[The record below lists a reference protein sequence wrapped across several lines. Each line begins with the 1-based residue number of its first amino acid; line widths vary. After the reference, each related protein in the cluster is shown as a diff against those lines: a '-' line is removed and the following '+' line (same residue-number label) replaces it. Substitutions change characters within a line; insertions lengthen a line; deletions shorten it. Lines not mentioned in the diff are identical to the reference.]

1 MSTVG
6 AGSEVRY
13 SVVMEDQQVS
23 IPAWVKDLK
32 SFRRWVGT
40 DEVPEDG
47 RICYLKGEV
56 WVDMSWE
63 QVFSHNQVK
72 GEFTLSLMGLVK
84 KERRGRYFPDGL
96 RLTSMAADFSVVPDG
111 TFVSAKSLRK
121 KRVHLVEGAKEGYIE
136 LEGIPDMVLE
146 VISDSSVR
154 KDTKRLRELYAEAGI
169 PEYWLVDAR
178 GERLV
183 FEILRHTA
191 KGYVAT
197 RKQGGWLKSAM
208 FGKSFRL
215 TQQTDENSLPEYTL
229 AVR

>member
-1 MSTVG
+1 MSTARIESGVQ
-6 AGSEVRY
+6 Y
-13 SVVMEDQQVS
+13 LFLLEDQQVS

-32 SFRRWVGT
+32 SFRRWVGM
-40 DEVPEDG
+40 DSFPEDG
-47 RICYLKGEV
+47 RISYLKGKV

-72 GEFTLSLMGLVK
+72 GEFTFTLTGLAK
-84 KERRGRYFPDGL
+84 KDRLGRYFPDGL

-111 TFVSAKSLRK
+111 TFVSARSLQA
-121 KRVHLVEGAKEGYIE
+121 KRVHLVKGKKGGYIE

-154 KDTKRLRELYAEAGI
+154 KDTKLLWELYGDAGI

-178 GERLV
+178 GDRLQ
-183 FEILRHTA
+183 FDILRHTA
-191 KGYVAT
+191 KGYSPT
-197 RKQGGWLKSAM
+197 RKPGGWIKSAV
-208 FGKSFRL
+208 FGKAFRL
-215 TQQTDENSLPEYTL
+215 VQELDEAGLPEFTL